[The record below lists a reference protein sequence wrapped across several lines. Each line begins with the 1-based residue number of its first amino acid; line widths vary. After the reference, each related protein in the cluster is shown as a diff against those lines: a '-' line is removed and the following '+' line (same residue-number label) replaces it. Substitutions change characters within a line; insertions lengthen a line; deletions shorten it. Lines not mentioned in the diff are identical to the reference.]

1 MNVSP
6 LLLFLTSFFF
16 IVIPKQIYYYEI
28 FKKIQLSVLKIL
40 IIQETRNLLSPTF
53 ILVREKKY
61 INNIFYEFSQFIF
74 RQTQDINVLFRFIS
88 QF

>member
-16 IVIPKQIYYYEI
+16 IFIPKQIYYYEM
-28 FKKIQLSVLKIL
+28 FKKRQLSVLKIL

-53 ILVREKKY
+53 ILVREKKIYQEY
-61 INNIFYEFSQFIF
+61 ILWVFSIYFQANT
-74 RQTQDINVLFRFIS
+74 RH
-88 QF
+88 

>member
-16 IVIPKQIYYYEI
+16 IVIPKQLYYYEM
-28 FKKIQLSVLKIL
+28 FKKRQLSVLKIL

-53 ILVREKKY
+53 ILVREKKIYQEY
-61 INNIFYEFSQFIF
+61 ILWVFSIYFQANT
-74 RQTQDINVLFRFIS
+74 RH
-88 QF
+88 